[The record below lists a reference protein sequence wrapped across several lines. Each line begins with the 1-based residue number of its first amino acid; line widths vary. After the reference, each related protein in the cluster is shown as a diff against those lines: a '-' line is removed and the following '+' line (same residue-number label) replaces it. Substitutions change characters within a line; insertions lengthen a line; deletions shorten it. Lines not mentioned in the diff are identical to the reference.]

1 MENQPKDIRVILA
14 KLKKKGWPF
23 LLLSLAPIPI
33 VIGAS
38 LFASAQLFCLLY
50 WWMTGISI
58 SSQWFFVLIAGLVA
72 NLNLY
77 VLGYTFNKLMGGDRT
92 SD

>member
-1 MENQPKDIRVILA
+1 MENQQKDIRVILA
-14 KLKKKGWPF
+14 KLKRKGWPF

-50 WWMTGISI
+50 WWMTGINI

-72 NLNLY
+72 NLSFYL
-77 VLGYTFNKLMGGDRT
+77 LGYTFYKLVGSTR
-92 SD
+92 

>member
-1 MENQPKDIRVILA
+1 MKSQPKDIRTILI
-14 KLKKKGWPF
+14 KLKQKGWPF

-38 LFASAQLFCLLY
+38 LFVSAQLFCLLY
-50 WWMTGISI
+50 WWMTGT

-72 NLNLY
+72 NLNFYL
-77 VLGYTFNKLMGGDRT
+77 LGYTFYRLVGGDRP
-92 SD
+92 

>member
-1 MENQPKDIRVILA
+1 MKSQPKDIRTILT
-14 KLKKKGWPF
+14 KLKQKGWPF

-50 WWMTGISI
+50 WWMTGN

-72 NLNLY
+72 NLNFYL
-77 VLGYTFNKLMGGDRT
+77 LGYTFYKLVGGDRP
-92 SD
+92 